1 MKCDKFST
9 FEDCSSFTKEDLK
22 TNLKKIL
29 NKRISKNCSVYI
41 RIVSRER
48 PCVRTVFGSNSFNR
62 EEIITNLFD
71 LQMRGYE
78 LDIRNGET
86 EMCGVWVRL
95 RNTTWEILDIYLK
108 PMNECEDYGLIELIE
123 AIAK

>member
-1 MKCDKFST
+1 MRCDKFRT

-29 NKRISKNCSVYI
+29 KKSISKNFSVTI
-41 RIVSRER
+41 NLENREGIL
-48 PCVRTVFGSNSFNR
+48 TEYDSNSFNR
-62 EEIITNLFD
+62 EEIISNLFD

-78 LDIRNGET
+78 LDIRNGVT
-86 EMCGVWVRL
+86 EEGIGVWVRQ
-95 RNTTWEILDIYLK
+95 RKTTFEILQIYLK
-108 PMNECEDYGLIELIE
+108 PMEECEDYGLIELIE

>member
-1 MKCDKFST
+1 MRCDKFRT
-9 FEDCSSFTKEDLK
+9 FEDCSSFTKEELK

-29 NKRISKNCSVYI
+29 KKRISKNCSVYI
-41 RIVSRER
+41 EIGTRER
-48 PCVRTVFGSNSFNR
+48 LGVRTEYKSNSFNR
-62 EEIITNLFD
+62 EEIITHLFD

-95 RNTTWEILDIYLK
+95 RKTTWEILDIYLK
-108 PMNECEDYGLIELIE
+108 PMDECEDYGLIELIE